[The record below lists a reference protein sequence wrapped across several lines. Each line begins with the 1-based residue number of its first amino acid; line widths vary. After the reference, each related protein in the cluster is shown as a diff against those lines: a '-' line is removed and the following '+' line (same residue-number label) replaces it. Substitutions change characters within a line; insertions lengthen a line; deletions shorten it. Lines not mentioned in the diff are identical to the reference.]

1 MSFLRKC
8 AYFLYPFSI
17 AFIVAFSWTIKSAH
31 AGTIRR
37 MVLSRDHSNLITLAP
52 TRSTAISFL
61 SKPEKAVPAPGANLQ
76 VDFLG
81 RDVIVA
87 PLGRTLGNLIIY
99 TKSERYVLNFKM
111 GTDAHYDDVVETSFG
126 SSLKRPIQLSEDTY
140 NTEMVVLEAHE
151 KSGRSRLILFQEVP
165 VSIGK
170 QNKRIESEELFDALE
185 EFTSIHCEG
194 CTVQKES
201 PSLRIQ
207 CIQPINTLACT
218 SKGSTLRIRR
228 VSQ

>member
-1 MSFLRKC
+1 MNFLRKC

-17 AFIVAFSWTIKSAH
+17 AFIVAFFWTIKSAH

-37 MVLSRDHSNLITLAP
+37 MVLSRDHPNLITLAP

-81 RDVIVA
+81 RDVLVA
-87 PLGRTLGNLIIY
+87 PLGRSLGNLIIY

-126 SSLKRPIQLSEDTY
+126 GAMKRPIRLSEDTY
-140 NTEMVVLEAHE
+140 NTEVVQLEAHE
-151 KSGRSRLILFQEVP
+151 KGARSRLILSREVP
-165 VSIGK
+165 ISIGK
-170 QNKRIESEELFDALE
+170 QDKRIESEELFDALE
-185 EFTSIHCEG
+185 EFSSIHCGG
-194 CTVQKES
+194 CTVQKKS
-201 PSLRIQ
+201 PSVRIQ
-207 CIQPINTLACT
+207 CVQPIKTLACT

-228 VSQ
+228 VNQ